1 MIGSGLP
8 VIVWFR
14 DDLRLSDNPGLEAA
28 AGSGAPIIPVYI
40 DSSGDKTLWAP
51 GGAARWWLHHSLRSL
66 STSLE
71 SRDSRLIL
79 RSGAAPATVS
89 ELVRET
95 GARVVY
101 WNRRYGAQEVAEDNE
116 VESVLSGTGV
126 RIESYNGSL
135 LFAPCSIRNSSGN
148 PFRVFTPFWR
158 ACRSHPAQPHLPPSH
173 PEGPLPVPSAWPGS
187 LALEKLALEPSADW
201 AGGLRQTWNPGE
213 EGAKR
218 HLENFLQHGLADY
231 PQQRDMP
238 AVSGTSR
245 LSPHL
250 RFGEISPRQIW
261 HSVLDAIA
269 AAGSARVRQAGE
281 AFLRQL
287 GWREF
292 AYHLLFNYPESAE
305 RPLRPEFLRFP
316 WRQSAREL
324 KAWQRGCTGYP
335 LVDAGMRELWATG
348 WMHNRVRMVTASF
361 LTKDLMLPWLSGAR
375 WFWDTLVDADL
386 ANNTLG
392 WQWTA
397 GCGADAAPYFRVFNP
412 ASQGQKF
419 DPEGRYIRRWIP
431 ELAKLP
437 APWIFRP
444 WEAPTTLLA
453 QAGVRIGK
461 SYPRPI
467 VDHAK
472 ARERALAAYYSLRK
486 SGGSS

>member
-1 MIGSGLP
+1 M
-8 VIVWFR
+8 IVWFR
-14 DDLRLSDNPGLEAA
+14 DDLRLSDNPALEAA
-28 AGSGAPIIPVYI
+28 ARSGAPVIPVYV
-40 DSSGDKTLWAP
+40 DSSDGKTLWAP
-51 GGAARWWLHHSLRSL
+51 GGAARWWLHHSLQSL
-66 STSLE
+66 SRSLE
-71 SRDSRLIL
+71 SCRSRLVL
-79 RSGAAPATVS
+79 RSGPALAAVA

-95 GARVVY
+95 GAGVIY

-116 VESVLSGTGV
+116 VKSVLSGTGV
-126 RIESYNGSL
+126 RVENYNASL
-135 LFAPCSIRNSSGN
+135 LFAPWSIRNSSGN

-158 ACRSHPAQPHLPPSH
+158 ACRSDPAQPHLPLSRPA
-173 PEGPLPVPSAWPGS
+173 EPLPVPAAWPGS
-187 LALEKLALEPSADW
+187 LALEELALESSADW
-201 AGGLRQTWNPGE
+201 AGGLRQTWKPGE
-213 EGAKR
+213 AGARR
-218 HLENFLQHGLADY
+218 HLEEFLQNGLSDY
-231 PQQRDMP
+231 PRQRDLP

-261 HSVLDAIA
+261 HAARDTIH
-269 AAGSARVRQAGE
+269 AAGSARVREAGD

-292 AYHLLFNYPESAE
+292 AYHLLFNYPESPDE
-305 RPLRPEFLRFP
+305 PLHPEFLRFP
-316 WRQSAREL
+316 WRKSTREL
-324 KAWQRGCTGYP
+324 QAWQRGCTGYP
-335 LVDAGMRELWATG
+335 LVDAGMRELRATG

-412 ASQGQKF
+412 ASQGQRF
-419 DPEGRYIRRWIP
+419 DPEGHYIRRWIP
-431 ELAKLP
+431 ELARLP

-444 WEAPTTLLA
+444 WEAPAALLA

-486 SGGSS
+486 SGRSL

>member
-1 MIGSGLP
+1 M
-8 VIVWFR
+8 
-14 DDLRLSDNPGLEAA
+14 EAA
-28 AGSGAPIIPVYI
+28 ARSGGPVIPVYI
-40 DSSGDKTLWAP
+40 DSSGGQTLWAP
-51 GGAARWWLHHSLRSL
+51 GGATRWWLHLSLLSL
-66 STSLE
+66 GRSLE
-71 SRDSRLIL
+71 SIGSRLIL
-79 RSGAAPATVS
+79 RSGPAPAVVG
-89 ELVRET
+89 EMVRET
-95 GARVVY
+95 GARMVC
-101 WNRRYGAQEVAEDNE
+101 WNRRYNAPEVAVDSE
-116 VESVLSGTGV
+116 VESALARAGVLA
-126 RIESYNGSL
+126 ESFNASL
-135 LFAPCSIRNSSGN
+135 LFVPWSIRNSSGN

-158 ACRSHPAQPHLPPSH
+158 ACRSNPAQPHLPRSR
-173 PEGPLPVPSAWPGS
+173 PEGPLPAPVVWPGS
-187 LALEKLALEPSADW
+187 LALKELALEPAIDW
-201 AGGLRQTWNPGE
+201 ASGLRRTWKPGE
-213 EGAKR
+213 GGANE
-218 HLENFLQHGLADY
+218 HLEEFLQNGLADY
-231 PQQRDMP
+231 PRQRDLP

-250 RFGEISPRQIW
+250 RFGEISPRRIW
-261 HSVLDAIA
+261 HAVLDAID
-269 AAGSARVRQAGE
+269 AAGSARVREAGE

-292 AYHLLFNYPESAE
+292 AYHLLFNYPESADQ
-305 RPLRPEFLRFP
+305 PLRPEFLRFP
-316 WRQSAREL
+316 WRNNTREL
-324 KAWQRGCTGYP
+324 KAWQRGRTGYP

-419 DPEGRYIRRWIP
+419 DPEGHHIRKWIP

-437 APWIFRP
+437 VPWIFRP
-444 WEAPTTLLA
+444 WEAPATLLA

-461 SYPRPI
+461 SYPKPM

-486 SGGSS
+486 SSGSL